1 MPDPSENTSFAHGPM
16 SSARWRRWAFVF
28 GLPSAA
34 VALIA
39 AWAIRPHG
47 TASTVLVVLIALAAL
62 AVFVATMPRRQ
73 PAAAEQTDTGASS
86 G

>member
-1 MPDPSENTSFAHGPM
+1 MPDPSENTSADQGR
-16 SSARWRRWAFVF
+16 SQSARWRRWALVF

-39 AWAIRPHG
+39 AWVVRPHS

-73 PAAAEQTDTGASS
+73 PVAAERAGSGPSTG
-86 G
+86 

>member
-1 MPDPSENTSFAHGPM
+1 MPGPSVNS
-16 SSARWRRWAFVF
+16 SSAQGRSQSVRWRRWAFVF

-39 AWAIRPHG
+39 AWVIRPHG
-47 TASTVLVVLIALAAL
+47 TASTVLVVLITLAAL

-73 PAAAEQTDTGASS
+73 PAAAGHADSGSGTG
-86 G
+86 

>member
-1 MPDPSENTSFAHGPM
+1 MPHPSEKTSFAQGRTP
-16 SSARWRRWAFVF
+16 SARWRRWAFVF
-28 GLPSAA
+28 GLPSGA

-39 AWAIRPHG
+39 AWLIRPHG

-62 AVFVATMPRRQ
+62 AVFVATMPRRR
-73 PAAAEQTDTGASS
+73 PAVAKGADTGTSS

>member
-1 MPDPSENTSFAHGPM
+1 MPDPSEKTSLPQGRTP
-16 SSARWRRWAFVF
+16 SARWRRWAFLF

-39 AWAIRPHG
+39 AWLIRPHG

-62 AVFVATMPRRQ
+62 AVFVATMPHRQ
-73 PAAAEQTDTGASS
+73 PVVAEGADTGASS

>member
-1 MPDPSENTSFAHGPM
+1 MPDPSVNSSPVQGR
-16 SSARWRRWAFVF
+16 SQSARWRRWALVF

-39 AWAIRPHG
+39 AWVIRPRG
-47 TASTVLVVLIALAAL
+47 TASSVLVVLIALAAL

-73 PAAAEQTDTGASS
+73 PAAAEHADAGSS
-86 G
+86 PR

>member
-1 MPDPSENTSFAHGPM
+1 MSDPSVNSSSAPGR
-16 SSARWRRWAFVF
+16 SQSARWRRWALVF

-39 AWAIRPHG
+39 AWAIRPRG

-73 PAAAEQTDTGASS
+73 PAAAEHADAGSS
-86 G
+86 TT